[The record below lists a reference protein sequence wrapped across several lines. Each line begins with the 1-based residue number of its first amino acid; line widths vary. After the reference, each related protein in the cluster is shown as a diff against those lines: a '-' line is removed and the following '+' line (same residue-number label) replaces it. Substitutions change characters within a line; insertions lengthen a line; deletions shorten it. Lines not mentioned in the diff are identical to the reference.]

1 MENEPKETYL
11 EKTSLENNEIPPDT
25 LIKDQNQENSP
36 KNEENDINQEKE
48 DEKEDINQEKEITKE
63 NKEDIENN
71 EEPNDE
77 EINEIAD
84 KVQEEVLNN
93 QKQENEEISHEI
105 DEEKEVE
112 DIKENNENVEEVE
125 ADQNEEIEEN
135 NEEENPENYE
145 VEDSQ
150 QNHAEEE
157 EKQEYKERQGIHI
170 HKEDEEKNE
179 NKEENIEE
187 DTGKIHP
194 VEQVKST
201 ANQNEDEKNIEYNAL
216 KEAVEDEENH
226 EQVEDEGQEEE
237 NHEQV
242 ESKEQEDENHEQVE
256 SREQEEENH
265 EQVESN
271 EQEEEK
277 EVENEEDENNIPE
290 KHDEPIDRKE
300 KIYNNQE
307 AKKLIKKNENINKG
321 VIEEIPRIMVF
332 KRPKEQQT
340 KHIVEEKEIQT
351 KFKLSRKDYKNL
363 VEIPKNEINSL
374 DKKEIIILTG
384 GIETGEYKF
393 LGAETE
399 LKQEEPVAK
408 ADISKE
414 EILSEISRRSKKE
427 KKISYEVIDKY
438 YSLTVFDEK
447 GEIAKKSQKE
457 KLEDDDSIPKDNFSK
472 YLLEQIN
479 KIRAD
484 PQSFIGVIEDAKDNI
499 KKSKNGNFYYNGN
512 KIKVAL
518 VEGESAFNE
527 AIEFLKSCKPMEPL
541 IFSKNLIPPIPQNK
555 EELQSKSYLRKSID
569 KMMRD
574 GIRVNS
580 YWRDIINDAEICF
593 LLMIVDDNGDKKGMR
608 RNDILS
614 PNMKEIGISS
624 VEINGRAVNYFVLSS

>member
-242 ESKEQEDENHEQVE
+242 ESK
-256 SREQEEENH
+256 EQEEENH

>member
-11 EKTSLENNEIPPDT
+11 EKASLENNDIPPDT

-157 EKQEYKERQGIHI
+157 EEKQEYKERQGIHI

-179 NKEENIEE
+179 NKEENIED

-194 VEQVKST
+194 VEQVEST

-216 KEAVEDEENH
+216 KEAVE
-226 EQVEDEGQEEE
+226 EEE

-265 EQVESN
+265 EQVQSN
-271 EQEEEK
+271 GQEEEK
-277 EVENEEDENNIPE
+277 EVENEEVETNVQE
-290 KHDEPIDRKE
+290 KYDEPIDRKE
-300 KIYNNQE
+300 KIHNNKKAE
-307 AKKLIKKNENINKG
+307 KLIKKNENINKG

-363 VEIPKNEINSL
+363 VEIPKNEINLL

-555 EELQSKSYLRKSID
+555 EELQSKSFLRKSID
-569 KMMRD
+569 KMMCD

-624 VEINGRAVNYFVLSS
+624 VEINGRSVNYFVLSS

>member
-157 EKQEYKERQGIHI
+157 EEKQEYKERQGIHI

-194 VEQVKST
+194 VEQVEST

-216 KEAVEDEENH
+216 KEAVE
-226 EQVEDEGQEEE
+226 EEE

-457 KLEDDDSIPKDNFSK
+457 KLEDDDTIPKDNFSK

-555 EELQSKSYLRKSID
+555 EELQSKSFLRKSID
-569 KMMRD
+569 KMMCD

-624 VEINGRAVNYFVLSS
+624 VEINGRSVNYFVLSS

>member
-157 EKQEYKERQGIHI
+157 EEKQEYKERQGIHI

-194 VEQVKST
+194 VEQVEST

-216 KEAVEDEENH
+216 KEAVE
-226 EQVEDEGQEEE
+226 EEE

-541 IFSKNLIPPIPQNK
+541 VFSKNLIPPIPQNK
-555 EELQSKSYLRKSID
+555 EELQSKSFLRKSID
-569 KMMRD
+569 KMMCD

-624 VEINGRAVNYFVLSS
+624 VEINGRSVNYFVLSS

>member
-157 EKQEYKERQGIHI
+157 EEKQEYKERQGIHI

-194 VEQVKST
+194 VEQVEST

-216 KEAVEDEENH
+216 KEAVE
-226 EQVEDEGQEEE
+226 EEE

-340 KHIVEEKEIQT
+340 KQIVEEKEIQT

-555 EELQSKSYLRKSID
+555 EELQSKSFLRKSID
-569 KMMRD
+569 KMMCD

-624 VEINGRAVNYFVLSS
+624 VEINGRSVNYFVLSS

>member
-63 NKEDIENN
+63 NKEDLENN

-157 EKQEYKERQGIHI
+157 EEKQEYKERQGIHI

-194 VEQVKST
+194 VEQVEST

-242 ESKEQEDENHEQVE
+242 ESKEQE
-256 SREQEEENH
+256 EENH

-277 EVENEEDENNIPE
+277 EVENEEFENNIPE

-340 KHIVEEKEIQT
+340 KQIVEEKEIQT

-569 KMMRD
+569 KMMCD

>member
-1 MENEPKETYL
+1 MENEPKEPYL

-84 KVQEEVLNN
+84 KVQEEVLNY

-157 EKQEYKERQGIHI
+157 EEKQEYKERQGIHI

-179 NKEENIEE
+179 NKEENIED

-194 VEQVKST
+194 VEQVEST

-216 KEAVEDEENH
+216 KEAVE
-226 EQVEDEGQEEE
+226 EEE

-277 EVENEEDENNIPE
+277 EVENEEDENNVQE
-290 KHDEPIDRKE
+290 KYDEPIDRKE
-300 KIYNNQE
+300 KIHNNKKAE
-307 AKKLIKKNENINKG
+307 KLIKKNVNINKG

-332 KRPKEQQT
+332 KRPKEQQ
-340 KHIVEEKEIQT
+340 KKQIVEEKEIQT

-363 VEIPKNEINSL
+363 VEIPKNEIYSL

-518 VEGESAFNE
+518 VDGESAFNE

-541 IFSKNLIPPIPQNK
+541 VFSKNLIPPIPQNK
-555 EELQSKSYLRKSID
+555 EELQSKSFLRKSID
-569 KMMRD
+569 KMMCD

>member
-11 EKTSLENNEIPPDT
+11 EKASLENNEIPPDT
-25 LIKDQNQENSP
+25 LIKDQNQENSS

-157 EKQEYKERQGIHI
+157 EEKKEYKERQGIHI

-194 VEQVKST
+194 VEQVEST

-216 KEAVEDEENH
+216 KEAVE
-226 EQVEDEGQEEE
+226 EEE

-242 ESKEQEDENHEQVE
+242 ESNEQEDENHEQVE

-265 EQVESN
+265 EQVQSN

-277 EVENEEDENNIPE
+277 EVENEEVETNVQE
-290 KHDEPIDRKE
+290 KYDEPIDRKE
-300 KIYNNQE
+300 KIHNNKKAE
-307 AKKLIKKNENINKG
+307 KLIKKNENINKG

-340 KHIVEEKEIQT
+340 KQIVEEKEIQT

-457 KLEDDDSIPKDNFSK
+457 KLEDNDTIPKDNFSK

-541 IFSKNLIPPIPQNK
+541 VFSKNLIPPIPQNK
-555 EELQSKSYLRKSID
+555 EELQSKSFLRKSID
-569 KMMRD
+569 KMMCD

-624 VEINGRAVNYFVLSS
+624 VEINGRSVNYFVLSS

>member
-157 EKQEYKERQGIHI
+157 EEKQEYKERQGIHI

-194 VEQVKST
+194 VEQVEST

-216 KEAVEDEENH
+216 KEAVE
-226 EQVEDEGQEEE
+226 EEE

-277 EVENEEDENNIPE
+277 EVENEEDENNVQE
-290 KHDEPIDRKE
+290 KYDEPIDRKE
-300 KIYNNQE
+300 KIHNNKKAE
-307 AKKLIKKNENINKG
+307 KLIKKNENINKG

-541 IFSKNLIPPIPQNK
+541 VFSKNLIPPIPQNK

-569 KMMRD
+569 KMMCD

-624 VEINGRAVNYFVLSS
+624 VEINGRSVNYFVLSS

>member
-1 MENEPKETYL
+1 MENEPKEPYL

-157 EKQEYKERQGIHI
+157 EEEKQEYKERQGIHI

-194 VEQVKST
+194 VEQVEST

-216 KEAVEDEENH
+216 KEAVE
-226 EQVEDEGQEEE
+226 EEE

-277 EVENEEDENNIPE
+277 EVENEEVENNIPE

-457 KLEDDDSIPKDNFSK
+457 KLEDNDTIPKDNFSK

-555 EELQSKSYLRKSID
+555 EELQSKSFLRKSID
-569 KMMRD
+569 KMMCD

-624 VEINGRAVNYFVLSS
+624 VEINGRSVNYFVLSS

>member
-1 MENEPKETYL
+1 MI
-11 EKTSLENNEIPPDT
+11 SF
-25 LIKDQNQENSP
+25 SP
-36 KNEENDINQEKE
+36 NNEENDINQEKE
-48 DEKEDINQEKEITKE
+48 DEKEDINQEKDITKE
-63 NKEDIENN
+63 NKEDLENN

-157 EKQEYKERQGIHI
+157 EEKQEYKERQGIHI

-194 VEQVKST
+194 VEQVEST

-216 KEAVEDEENH
+216 KEAVE
-226 EQVEDEGQEEE
+226 EEE

-242 ESKEQEDENHEQVE
+242 ESNEQEDENHEQVE

-340 KHIVEEKEIQT
+340 KQIVEEKEIQT

-393 LGAETE
+393 LGTETE

-447 GEIAKKSQKE
+447 SEITKKSQKE
-457 KLEDDDSIPKDNFSK
+457 KLEDDDTIPKDNFSK

-555 EELQSKSYLRKSID
+555 EELQSKSFLRKSID
-569 KMMRD
+569 KMLRD

>member
-157 EKQEYKERQGIHI
+157 EEKQEYKERQGIHI

-194 VEQVKST
+194 VEQVEST

-216 KEAVEDEENH
+216 KEAVE
-226 EQVEDEGQEEE
+226 EEE

-256 SREQEEENH
+256 SKEQEEENH

-307 AKKLIKKNENINKG
+307 AKKLIKKNENKNKG

-457 KLEDDDSIPKDNFSK
+457 KLEDNDTIPKDNFSK

-541 IFSKNLIPPIPQNK
+541 VFSKNLIPPIPQNK

-569 KMMRD
+569 KMMCD

>member
-1 MENEPKETYL
+1 MENEPKEPYL

-157 EKQEYKERQGIHI
+157 EEKQEYKERQGIHI

-194 VEQVKST
+194 VEQVEST

-216 KEAVEDEENH
+216 KEAVE
-226 EQVEDEGQEEE
+226 EEE

-340 KHIVEEKEIQT
+340 KQIVEEKEIQT

-541 IFSKNLIPPIPQNK
+541 IFSKNLIPLIPQNK

-569 KMMRD
+569 KMMCD

-624 VEINGRAVNYFVLSS
+624 VEINGRSVNYFVLSS

>member
-157 EKQEYKERQGIHI
+157 EEKQEYKERQGIHI
-170 HKEDEEKNE
+170 HREDEEKNE

-194 VEQVKST
+194 VEQVEST

-216 KEAVEDEENH
+216 KEAVE
-226 EQVEDEGQEEE
+226 EEE

-340 KHIVEEKEIQT
+340 KQIVEEKEIQT

-447 GEIAKKSQKE
+447 SEIAKKSQKE

-541 IFSKNLIPPIPQNK
+541 VFSKNLIPPIPQNK

-569 KMMRD
+569 KMMCD

>member
-11 EKTSLENNEIPPDT
+11 EKASLENNEIPPDT

-157 EKQEYKERQGIHI
+157 EEKQEYKERQGIHI

-194 VEQVKST
+194 VEQVEST

-216 KEAVEDEENH
+216 KEAVEEEENH
-226 EQVEDEGQEEE
+226 EQVESNEQEEE

-242 ESKEQEDENHEQVE
+242 ESK
-256 SREQEEENH
+256 EQEEENH

-277 EVENEEDENNIPE
+277 EIENEEVENNIPE

-300 KIYNNQE
+300 KIHNNKKAE
-307 AKKLIKKNENINKG
+307 KLIKKNENINKG

-340 KHIVEEKEIQT
+340 KQIVEEKEIQT

-541 IFSKNLIPPIPQNK
+541 VFSKNLIPPIPQNK
-555 EELQSKSYLRKSID
+555 EELQSKSFLRKSID
-569 KMMRD
+569 KMMCD

-624 VEINGRAVNYFVLSS
+624 VEINGRSVNYFVLSS

>member
-11 EKTSLENNEIPPDT
+11 EKASLENNEIPPDT

-157 EKQEYKERQGIHI
+157 EEKQEYKERQGIHI

-194 VEQVKST
+194 VEQVEST

-216 KEAVEDEENH
+216 KEAVE
-226 EQVEDEGQEEE
+226 EEE

-541 IFSKNLIPPIPQNK
+541 VFSKNLIPPIPQNK

-569 KMMRD
+569 KMMCD

>member
-157 EKQEYKERQGIHI
+157 EEKQEYKERQGIHI

-194 VEQVKST
+194 VEQVEST

-216 KEAVEDEENH
+216 KEAVE
-226 EQVEDEGQEEE
+226 EEE

-447 GEIAKKSQKE
+447 SEIAKKSQKE
-457 KLEDDDSIPKDNFSK
+457 KLEDDDKDNFSK

-555 EELQSKSYLRKSID
+555 EELQSKSFLRKSID
-569 KMMRD
+569 KMMCD

-624 VEINGRAVNYFVLSS
+624 VEINGRSVNYFVLSS

>member
-157 EKQEYKERQGIHI
+157 EEKQEYKERQGIHI

-194 VEQVKST
+194 VEQVEST

-216 KEAVEDEENH
+216 KEAVE
-226 EQVEDEGQEEE
+226 EEE

-242 ESKEQEDENHEQVE
+242 ESNEQEDENHEQVE

-265 EQVESN
+265 EQVQSN

-277 EVENEEDENNIPE
+277 EVENEEVETNVQE
-290 KHDEPIDRKE
+290 KYDEPIDRKE
-300 KIYNNQE
+300 KIHNNKKAE
-307 AKKLIKKNENINKG
+307 KLIKKNVNINKG

-569 KMMRD
+569 KMMCD

>member
-1 MENEPKETYL
+1 MENEPKEPYL

-157 EKQEYKERQGIHI
+157 EEKQEYKERQGIHI

-194 VEQVKST
+194 VEQVESA

-216 KEAVEDEENH
+216 KEAVE
-226 EQVEDEGQEEE
+226 EEE

-242 ESKEQEDENHEQVE
+242 ESNEQEDENHEQVE

-265 EQVESN
+265 EQVQSN
-271 EQEEEK
+271 GQEEEK
-277 EVENEEDENNIPE
+277 EVENEEDENNVQE
-290 KHDEPIDRKE
+290 KYDEPIDRKE
-300 KIYNNQE
+300 KIHNNKKAE
-307 AKKLIKKNENINKG
+307 KLIKKNENINKG

-340 KHIVEEKEIQT
+340 KQIVEEKEIQT

-457 KLEDDDSIPKDNFSK
+457 KLEDDDTIPKDNFSK

-541 IFSKNLIPPIPQNK
+541 VFSKNLIPPIPQNK
-555 EELQSKSYLRKSID
+555 EELQSKSFLRKSID
-569 KMMRD
+569 KMMCD

-624 VEINGRAVNYFVLSS
+624 VEINGRSVNYFVLSS

>member
-11 EKTSLENNEIPPDT
+11 EKASLENNEIPPDT

-125 ADQNEEIEEN
+125 ADKNEEIEEN

-187 DTGKIHP
+187 DTVKIHP
-194 VEQVKST
+194 VEQVEST

-216 KEAVEDEENH
+216 KEAVE
-226 EQVEDEGQEEE
+226 EEE

-340 KHIVEEKEIQT
+340 KQIVEEKEIQT

-393 LGAETE
+393 LGTETE

-457 KLEDDDSIPKDNFSK
+457 KLEDDDTIPKDNFSK

-569 KMMRD
+569 KMMCD

>member
-11 EKTSLENNEIPPDT
+11 EKASLENNEIPPDT
-25 LIKDQNQENSP
+25 LIKDQNQENSS

-125 ADQNEEIEEN
+125 ADQNEEIEEEN

-150 QNHAEEE
+150 QNHAEE

-194 VEQVKST
+194 VEQVEST

-216 KEAVEDEENH
+216 KEAVE
-226 EQVEDEGQEEE
+226 EEE

-265 EQVESN
+265 EQVQSN

-277 EVENEEDENNIPE
+277 EVENEEVESNVQE

-300 KIYNNQE
+300 KIHNNKK

-340 KHIVEEKEIQT
+340 KQIVEEKEIQT

-457 KLEDDDSIPKDNFSK
+457 KLEDNDTIPKDNFSK

-541 IFSKNLIPPIPQNK
+541 VFSKNLIPPIPQNK
-555 EELQSKSYLRKSID
+555 EELQSKSFLRKSID
-569 KMMRD
+569 KMMCD

-624 VEINGRAVNYFVLSS
+624 VEINGRSVNYFVLSS

>member
-1 MENEPKETYL
+1 MENEPKEPYL

-125 ADQNEEIEEN
+125 ADQNEEIEEEN

-194 VEQVKST
+194 VEQVEST

-216 KEAVEDEENH
+216 KEAVE
-226 EQVEDEGQEEE
+226 EEE

-340 KHIVEEKEIQT
+340 KQIVEEKEIQT

-393 LGAETE
+393 LGTETE

-447 GEIAKKSQKE
+447 SEIAKKSQKE

-541 IFSKNLIPPIPQNK
+541 VFSKNLIPPIPQNK

-569 KMMRD
+569 KMMCD

-624 VEINGRAVNYFVLSS
+624 VEINGRSVNYFVLSS

>member
-1 MENEPKETYL
+1 MENEPKEPYL

-157 EKQEYKERQGIHI
+157 EEKQEYKERQGIHI

-194 VEQVKST
+194 VEQVEST

-216 KEAVEDEENH
+216 KEAVE
-226 EQVEDEGQEEE
+226 EEE

-518 VEGESAFNE
+518 VDGESAFNE

-555 EELQSKSYLRKSID
+555 EELQSKSFLRKSID
-569 KMMRD
+569 KMMCD

>member
-1 MENEPKETYL
+1 MENEPKEPYL

-112 DIKENNENVEEVE
+112 DIKENNENAEEVE

-150 QNHAEEE
+150 QNHAEEEE

-194 VEQVKST
+194 VEQVEST

-216 KEAVEDEENH
+216 KEAVE
-226 EQVEDEGQEEE
+226 EEE

-242 ESKEQEDENHEQVE
+242 ESNEQEDENHEQVE

-265 EQVESN
+265 EQVQSN

-277 EVENEEDENNIPE
+277 EVENEEVESNVQE

-340 KHIVEEKEIQT
+340 KQIVEEKEIQT

-457 KLEDDDSIPKDNFSK
+457 KLEDDDTIPKDNFSK

-541 IFSKNLIPPIPQNK
+541 VFSKNLIPPIPQNK

-569 KMMRD
+569 KMMCD

>member
-11 EKTSLENNEIPPDT
+11 EKASYENNKIPPDT
-25 LIKDQNQENSP
+25 LIKDQNQENSQ

-194 VEQVKST
+194 VEQVEST

-216 KEAVEDEENH
+216 KEAVE
-226 EQVEDEGQEEE
+226 EEE

-569 KMMRD
+569 KMMCD